1 MSNTAIN
8 SLAYAGTVKLSLHV
22 GDKKI
27 LTKTIHNA
35 GTYRIFNFFSEC
47 LVGNFDVAK
56 LLRPTKIM
64 LITHNKEESVDYAA
78 SYFINMVTAPE
89 KVYDASTQGETV
101 RYSFIIPRAVL
112 DTAKNI
118 AAFNR
123 IGLYP
128 ATATQVE
135 EYSAYCDITSDDPLD
150 QPLWDSSSVLTLD
163 WELNISNA
171 AVRQ

>member
-1 MSNTAIN
+1 
-8 SLAYAGTVKLSLHV
+8 
-22 GDKKI
+22 
-27 LTKTIHNA
+27 
-35 GTYRIFNFFSEC
+35 
-47 LVGNFDVAK
+47 
-56 LLRPTKIM
+56 
-64 LITHNKEESVDYAA
+64 
-78 SYFINMVTAPE
+78 MVTAPE

-112 DTAKNI
+112 DTAKNM

-135 EYSAYCDITSDDPLD
+135 EYSAYCDIASDDPLD